1 MTIMSFRIFY
11 KFTIALVSLYI
22 ISTGISF
29 VYALYNLS
37 VVDKFLTGLIFFIGT
52 FVGLYIVKYYSRGI
66 IFFEFDSENIILK
79 SIKGFVSKKK
89 DDCSKIIN
97 KGNELVLEF
106 SDNSKYYIIKS
117 YFFNKKIADF
127 SVFNEENF
135 KNALIVK

>member
-1 MTIMSFRIFY
+1 MFFRAFY

-22 ISTGISF
+22 ISIGISF

-37 VVDKFLTGLIFFIGT
+37 VVDKFLTGLIFLIGT

-79 SIKGFVSKKK
+79 STKVFVSKKR

-117 YFFNKKIADF
+117 YFLNKKIADF